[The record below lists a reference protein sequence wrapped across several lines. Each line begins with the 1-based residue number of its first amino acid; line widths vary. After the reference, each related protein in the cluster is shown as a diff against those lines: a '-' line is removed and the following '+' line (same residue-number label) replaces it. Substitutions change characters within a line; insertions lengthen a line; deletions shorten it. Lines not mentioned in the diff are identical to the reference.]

1 MVRTRIDGSGG
12 CLAASVP
19 VSSPGTAV
27 IFRLAY
33 KQPDWVKWGLA
44 VRKDPGTWLGQATL
58 PLLLNLEP
66 PRLRCFARS
75 RCQEVA
81 LEWALPESLL
91 KLKGADRLWSWQY
104 RWRLEE
110 SKEWT
115 LGPEF
120 AARERFEGS
129 VGSFESGPLR
139 GPWDM
144 SLSGVRRR
152 VEMSVRYSYR
162 EGLASAEWSDWGSG
176 AVTLG
181 LPTPIASEGL
191 EVEVNDYDPCEATV
205 RWKAFEI
212 PGFLS
217 SEVDYRILLRSWPE
231 SSCKGGS
238 RCTKWV
244 PLETDDDANRNRVCR
259 LTGLQQLGFNCKKK
273 EFMLLTPPDS
283 ACNPAPV
290 RPCCDYEIR
299 VEGRHRAVL
308 GDGANGSWCHL
319 QRAFSL
325 PRSRSQKVTKDGF
338 GRHPSWTA
346 PCFTREQHENMEQA
360 PLLGSVFEQSRCGL
374 ARPVEDGINV
384 NATTSMLMLLP

>member
-75 RCQEVA
+75 RCREVA
-81 LEWALPESLL
+81 LEWALPESLGLL
-91 KLKGADRLWSWQY
+91 KLKGEDRLWSWQY
-104 RWRLEE
+104 RWRLQE

-115 LGPEF
+115 LGPEM
-120 AARERFEGS
+120 AGRES
-129 VGSFESGPLR
+129 VQGSFESRPLR
-139 GPWDM
+139 GPWEPWDPSDM
-144 SLSGVRRR
+144 SLSGLSGRLDL
-152 VEMSVRYSYR
+152 EISVRYSYR
-162 EGLASAEWSDWGSG
+162 EGLASEWSDWGSG

-244 PLETDDDANRNRVCR
+244 PLETDDDANRIRVCR
-259 LTGLQQLGFNCKKK
+259 LTGLQQLGFNCQKK
-273 EFMLLTPPDS
+273 
-283 ACNPAPV
+283 
-290 RPCCDYEIR
+290 R
-299 VEGRHRAVL
+299 VHV
-308 GDGANGSWCHL
+308 ANSSRQHL
-319 QRAFSL
+319 QPSPCEALLRLRNSCGGPP
-325 PRSRSQKVTKDGF
+325 PRGF
-338 GRHPSWTA
+338 G
-346 PCFTREQHENMEQA
+346 
-360 PLLGSVFEQSRCGL
+360 
-374 ARPVEDGINV
+374 
-384 NATTSMLMLLP
+384 